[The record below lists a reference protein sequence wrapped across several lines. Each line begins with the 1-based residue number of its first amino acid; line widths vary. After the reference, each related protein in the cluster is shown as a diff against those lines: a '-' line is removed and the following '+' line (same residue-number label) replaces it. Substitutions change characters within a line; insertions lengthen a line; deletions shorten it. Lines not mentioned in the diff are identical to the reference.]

1 MASPHTITALPHT
14 ITASCHSVHL
24 HDILKCTGINE
35 VFQEV
40 YVEIKIIK
48 AYIRA
53 YSNVKYMVG
62 LLSRKAFMA
71 FMICL
76 EKFHILIFKNQVLQ
90 IIYLKH
96 HLYKT
101 L

>member
-1 MASPHTITALPHT
+1 MY
-14 ITASCHSVHL
+14 L

-35 VFQEV
+35 AFQEV

-48 AYIRA
+48 TYIRV

-62 LLSRKAFMA
+62 LLSGKAFMA
-71 FMICL
+71 FMICH
-76 EKFHILIFKNQVLQ
+76 EKVNILIFKNQALQ

-96 HLYKT
+96 HV
-101 L
+101 

>member
-1 MASPHTITALPHT
+1 MR
-14 ITASCHSVHL
+14 L
-24 HDILKCTGINE
+24 HDILKCTGRNE

-48 AYIRA
+48 TYIRA

-62 LLSRKAFMA
+62 LLSGKTFIA
-71 FMICL
+71 FMICH
-76 EKFHILIFKNQVLQ
+76 EEVNILIFKNQELQ

-96 HLYKT
+96 HVYKT